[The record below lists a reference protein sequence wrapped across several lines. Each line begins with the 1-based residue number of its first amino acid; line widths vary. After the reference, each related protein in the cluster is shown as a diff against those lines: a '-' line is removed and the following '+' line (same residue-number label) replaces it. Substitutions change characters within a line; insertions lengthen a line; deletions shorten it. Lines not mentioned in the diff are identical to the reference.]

1 MGNML
6 RKGRVADISLGLKI
20 GIGYDI
26 IEVVCGWGG
35 CGSGGGGW
43 LRIGRG

>member
-6 RKGRVADISLGLKI
+6 RNGRVADMSLGLKI
-20 GIGYDI
+20 GIGYEI
-26 IEVVCGWGG
+26 IEVVWGWGG
-35 CGSGGGGW
+35 CGGGGW